1 MSTVEVNRQPNKY
14 TTVTQ
19 KKNVS
24 VVQSSP
30 TEVLEIH
37 DPGVSGPPN
46 TLSIGT
52 VTSGPV
58 ASATITGTAPTQT
71 LSFVLPTAGQY
82 VHNQLTSSSTWNIT
96 HNLNYYPAVTVVDSG
111 NNTVIGN
118 VTYISENQLS
128 VSFNATFGGKAYL
141 S

>member
-1 MSTVEVNRQPNKY
+1 MSSVTVTKKPYKTVVVTDTKTDTVEV
-14 TTVTQ
+14 
-19 KKNVS
+19 
-24 VVQSSP
+24 
-30 TEVLEIH
+30 H
-37 DPGVSGPPN
+37 DPGVAGPPN

-52 VTSGPV
+52 VTTGSM
-58 ASATITGTAPTQT
+58 ANATITGVAPTQT
-71 LSFVLPTAGQY
+71 LNLVLPMAGQY
-82 VHNQLTSSSTWNIT
+82 VHNQLVSASTWTIT
-96 HNLNYYPAVTVVDSG
+96 HNLGYYPAVTVVDSG

>member
-1 MSTVEVNRQPNKY
+1 MSSVTVTKKPYKTVVVTDTKTDTVEV
-14 TTVTQ
+14 
-19 KKNVS
+19 
-24 VVQSSP
+24 
-30 TEVLEIH
+30 H
-37 DPGVSGPPN
+37 DPGVAGPPN

-52 VTSGPV
+52 VTTGST
-58 ASATITGTAPTQT
+58 ANATITGVAPTQT
-71 LSFVLPTAGQY
+71 LNLVLPMAGQY
-82 VHNQLTSSSTWNIT
+82 VHNQLVSASTWTIT
-96 HNLNYYPAVTVVDSG
+96 HNLGYYPAVTVVDSG